1 VPERNLPEGASL
13 PKGDSG
19 PTEGGPIRRRLKLG
33 VLGRSV
39 AVVIYAGSM
48 SALSAQ
54 EAPSRHNEMEAT
66 SSNTASGT
74 HMALGVAT
82 ENRAS
87 GFVGALSFS
96 KAQLRT
102 PVLTAGELDWTGA
115 GAGYGP
121 LVNEEA
127 S

>member
-1 VPERNLPEGASL
+1 VPERNPPVGASS

-19 PTEGGPIRRRLKLG
+19 PPEGGPVRRRLRLG
-33 VLGRSV
+33 VLGRSM

-54 EAPSRHNEMEAT
+54 EAPSRHNEIEAT

-74 HMALGVAT
+74 HLALGVAT

-96 KAQLRT
+96 KAPQRT
-102 PVLTAGELDWTGA
+102 PVLTAGELDWTGS
-115 GAGYGP
+115 GARSGP